1 MVWYGMYVC
10 MYVGI
15 SYISLFKYIHVSWDN
30 MHVYK
35 IFGQPSVEAPDIN
48 PGQPVEEEEEEQ
60 LNFDEE
66 VLRLITLNGCVW
78 KWWV

>member
-1 MVWYGMYVC
+1 MVCMYVC

-15 SYISLFKYIHVSWDN
+15 SYIYLYLNIYMFHETICMYT
-30 MHVYK
+30 K

>member
-1 MVWYGMYVC
+1 
-10 MYVGI
+10 
-15 SYISLFKYIHVSWDN
+15 

-66 VLRLITLNGCVW
+66 VLRLITLNGCV
-78 KWWV
+78 

>member
-1 MVWYGMYVC
+1 
-10 MYVGI
+10 
-15 SYISLFKYIHVSWDN
+15 